1 MAGSCAYTEGVP
13 HHKTTTMNNINPI
26 ELALAVILAS
36 VDSLLWVVN
45 ELLGLHASEVALAS
59 AQTALEEPTTAPSP
73 SSCPILHTYTKRQL
87 QLLTGV
93 KSSRYNKQA
102 LLELAMMTM

>member
-1 MAGSCAYTEGVP
+1 
-13 HHKTTTMNNINPI
+13 MNNSNLHPMD
-26 ELALAVILAS
+26 LALAVILAS
-36 VDSLLWVVN
+36 VDSLLWVIN
-45 ELLGLHASEVALAS
+45 ELLGLHTTEAALVS
-59 AQTALEEPTTAPSP
+59 AQPALEEPTAAHSQ
-73 SSCPILHTYTKRQL
+73 SSGPILHTYTKRQL

>member
-1 MAGSCAYTEGVP
+1 
-13 HHKTTTMNNINPI
+13 MNNLNPI
-26 ELALAVILAS
+26 DLALVVILAS
-36 VDSLLWVVN
+36 VDSLLWVIN
-45 ELLGLHASEVALAS
+45 ELLGLHATE
-59 AQTALEEPTTAPSP
+59 TALEEPTTAPSP